1 MRANP
6 VTSVSPYLALNS
18 SNLDASTI
26 LAITYVNYS
35 KTEVSSCFILIELP
49 HVCHNFF

>member
-26 LAITYVNYS
+26 LAMTYVVSNR
-35 KTEVSSCFILIELP
+35 TEILFLFDVI
-49 HVCHNFF
+49 

>member
-26 LAITYVNYS
+26 LAMTYVIS
-35 KTEVSSCFILIELP
+35 IRTEILFSF
-49 HVCHNFF
+49 HVI